1 MAYTT
6 HEDPYVQ
13 MGDGRQV
20 VATAGTRVQLS
31 STSTKVSKAV
41 ISALPTNTNY
51 ITVGGSTVVAAAG
64 TETGKVLYPGD
75 SETFFVDNLTKIYID
90 AVVSGNGCT
99 YIYYR

>member
-1 MAYTT
+1 MAYSTN
-6 HEDPYVQ
+6 EQPFNQ

-20 VATAGTRVQLS
+20 VAEAGTRVQLS
-31 STSTKVSKAV
+31 STSTKVSKV
-41 ISALPTNTNY
+41 VVSAIPTNANY